1 MQLPLQ
7 VTFRGMPRSEAVE
20 AKIQE
25 RAHKLDTFHGRIMGC
40 HVVVESPHRHH
51 HKGRSY
57 VVSIDFTVPGGEVVV
72 NRDPG
77 SVKAHDDIYVAIR
90 DAFNAAARRLE
101 DYARKQRGKVKRHD
115 TPTHARVTRLF
126 PLDGYGFA
134 VTPDELEVYFH
145 ERAVSGITLDKL
157 NVGDEVRLELAETES
172 DKGPQA
178 TTVQF
183 VGKRHGA
190 SP

>member
-20 AKIQE
+20 AKIRE
-25 RAHKLDTFHGRIMGC
+25 RAGKLDTFHGRIMGC

-57 VVSIDFTVPGGEVVV
+57 VVRIDFTVPGGEVIV
-72 NRDPG
+72 NRDTG
-77 SVKAHDDIYVAIR
+77 AVNAHEDVYVAIR
-90 DAFNAAARRLE
+90 DAFNAASRRLE
-101 DYARKQRGKVKRHD
+101 DYARKQRGKVKHHEA
-115 TPTHARVTRLF
+115 PTRGRVIRLF

-134 VTPDELEVYFH
+134 VTDDDLEVYFH
-145 ERAVSGITLDKL
+145 ERAVNGAAFDKL
-157 NVGDEVRLELAETES
+157 AVGDEVRIALAETES

-178 TTVQF
+178 TSVQPT
-183 VGKRHGA
+183 GKRHVA
-190 SP
+190 P